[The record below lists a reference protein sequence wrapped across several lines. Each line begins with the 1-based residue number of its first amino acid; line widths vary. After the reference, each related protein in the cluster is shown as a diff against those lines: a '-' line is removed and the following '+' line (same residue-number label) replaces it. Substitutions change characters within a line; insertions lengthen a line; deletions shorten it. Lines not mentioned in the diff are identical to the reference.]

1 MYNFVKRILSMLF
14 SVYILVSLL
23 ALYRPIIT
31 MRLSPLDPSSYS
43 NAHELIIRHVDLD
56 WTVNFDKSTISGTAT
71 LHFKLTKQDLEE
83 IFLDVSDISVS
94 SVVTKSSAGEIP
106 LDWDIGGTVE
116 NVGSKLTIYLPTKT
130 NGDLTLVIT
139 YETSPKAS
147 ALQWLT
153 PEQTFGKKHPYLFSQ
168 CQAIHA
174 RSILPCQDTPAV
186 KFTYNAT
193 LHHPEEVTGLMS
205 AIKVDSEPG
214 VSKFQQKTPIPSYLL
229 AIVVGALVS
238 KPIGPISSVWA
249 EQEQIDEAAEEF
261 SQTADFIAKAEE
273 ICGPYVW
280 ERYDLLVMP
289 PSFPFG
295 GMENPCLTFVT
306 PTLLAGDKSLAT
318 VVAHEIAHSWTGNL
332 VTNRNFEHFW
342 LNEGFTV
349 FVEGKIVGRL
359 AGNASRDFH
368 ALHGLSE
375 LSDCIKTQLA
385 DTPELTKLVVD
396 LSECAPDDAFSTV
409 PYIKGSTFLRYLED
423 LLGGPSKFEPF
434 FRAYL
439 NRFKYQSVLTNDFK
453 QMLYEW
459 FREDAKNEALLER
472 IDWDLWLFGEGM
484 PPVIPSYDRSML
496 EACLAHAALWAE
508 NDLDTIRNSPLLKQR
523 LVSVQLIE
531 FLAQLLEKKKIV
543 DLTGEKIALLGET
556 YGFSTTKNAELRF
569 RFVRLYIRARL
580 IDKMDE
586 ILAFA
591 NSNFRMKFVR
601 PVYKELGAWPQGRP
615 IAIENYNRVKDQMMT
630 VCAYTVAKDLGI
642 SDASV

>member
-1 MYNFVKRILSMLF
+1 MYHLAKRFISVLF
-14 SVYILVSLL
+14 TVCVIVSLL
-23 ALYRPIIT
+23 ALYQPART

-43 NAHELIIRHVDLD
+43 NAQELIIRHVDLD

-71 LHFKLTKQDLEE
+71 LHFKLTKKDLEE
-83 IFLDVSDISVS
+83 VFLDVSDLTVS
-94 SVVTKSSAGEIP
+94 SVAAKSNAGEVP
-106 LDWDIGGTVE
+106 LDWDIGGTIE
-116 NVGSKLTIYLPTKT
+116 NIGSKLTIYLPTKT
-130 NGDLTLVIT
+130 NDELTLVIA

-193 LHHPEEVTGLMS
+193 LRHPKEVTGLMS

-359 AGNASRDFH
+359 SGNASRDFH

-396 LSECAPDDAFSTV
+396 LSECGPDDAFSTV

-439 NRFKYQSVLTNDFK
+439 DRFKYQSVLTNDFK

-459 FREDAKNEALLER
+459 FREDPNNEVLLER
-472 IDWDLWLFGEGM
+472 INWDLWLFGEGM

-496 EACLAHAALWAE
+496 EACLAHATLWAE
-508 NDLDTIRNSPLLKQR
+508 NDLDTIKNSPLVKQS

-543 DLTGEKIALLGET
+543 DLTAEKVALLGET

-569 RFVRLYIRARL
+569 RFVRLFIRARL
-580 IDKMDE
+580 IEKMDE

-601 PVYKELGAWPQGRP
+601 PVYKELGAWPQARP

-642 SDASV
+642 SDASA

>member
-1 MYNFVKRILSMLF
+1 MYNFVKRVMFVLF
-14 SVYILVSLL
+14 TVSIVVSLL
-23 ALYRPIIT
+23 ALYRPVTT

-71 LHFKLTKQDLEE
+71 LHFKLTKKDLEE

-94 SVVTKSSAGEIP
+94 SVVAKSSAGEIP

-116 NVGSKLTIYLPTKT
+116 NIGSKLTIYLPTKT
-130 NGDLTLVIT
+130 NGDLTLVIG

-193 LHHPEEVTGLMS
+193 LHHPTEVTGLMS
-205 AIKVDSEPG
+205 AIKVDFEPG
-214 VSKFQQKTPIPSYLL
+214 KSKFQQKTPIPSYLL

-359 AGNASRDFH
+359 SGNASRDFH

-396 LSECAPDDAFSTV
+396 LSECGPDDAFSTV

-459 FREDAKNEALLER
+459 FREDPKNEVLLER
-472 IDWDLWLFGEGM
+472 INWDLWLFGEGM

-508 NDLDTIRNSPLLKQR
+508 NDLDTIKNSPLLKQQ
-523 LVSVQLIE
+523 LASVQLIE

-543 DLTGEKIALLGET
+543 DLTAEKIALLGET

-642 SDASV
+642 SDALA

>member
-1 MYNFVKRILSMLF
+1 MYHLAKRFISMLF
-14 SVYILVSLL
+14 TVCVIVSLL
-23 ALYRPIIT
+23 ALYQPART

-43 NAHELIIRHVDLD
+43 NAQELIIRHVDLD
-56 WTVNFDKSTISGTAT
+56 WTVNFDKSTISGIAT
-71 LHFKLTKQDLEE
+71 LHFKLTKKDLEE
-83 IFLDVSDISVS
+83 VFLDVSDLTVS
-94 SVVTKSSAGEIP
+94 SVAAKSTAGEVP
-106 LDWDIGGTVE
+106 LDWDIGGTIE
-116 NVGSKLTIYLPTKT
+116 NIGSKLTIYLPTKT
-130 NGDLTLVIT
+130 NDELTLVIA

-193 LHHPEEVTGLMS
+193 LHHPKEVTGLMS

-214 VSKFQQKTPIPSYLL
+214 VSKFQQKIPIPSYLL

-359 AGNASRDFH
+359 SGNASRDFH

-396 LSECAPDDAFSTV
+396 LSECGPDDAFSTV

-439 NRFKYQSVLTNDFK
+439 DRFKYQSVLTNDFK

-459 FREDAKNEALLER
+459 FREDPNNEVLLER
-472 IDWDLWLFGEGM
+472 INWDLWLFGEGM

-496 EACLAHAALWAE
+496 EACLAHATLWAE
-508 NDLDTIRNSPLLKQR
+508 NDLDTIKNSPLVKQS

-531 FLAQLLEKKKIV
+531 FLAQLLERKKIV
-543 DLTGEKIALLGET
+543 DLTAEKVALLGET

-569 RFVRLYIRARL
+569 RFVRLFIRARL
-580 IDKMDE
+580 IEKMDE

-601 PVYKELGAWPQGRP
+601 PVYKELGAWPQARP

-642 SDASV
+642 SDVSA

>member
-1 MYNFVKRILSMLF
+1 MYNFAKRSISVLF
-14 SVYILVSLL
+14 TVTVVVSLL
-23 ALYRPIIT
+23 ALYRPITT

-71 LHFKLTKQDLEE
+71 LNFKLIKKDLEE

-94 SVVTKSSAGEIP
+94 SVVVKSSAGEVP
-106 LDWDIGGTVE
+106 VDWDIGGTVE
-116 NVGSKLTIYLPTKT
+116 NIGSKLTIYLPTKT
-130 NGDLTLVIT
+130 NDDLTLVIG

-193 LHHPEEVTGLMS
+193 LHHPKEVTGLMS
-205 AIKVDSEPG
+205 AIRVDSTPG

-359 AGNASRDFH
+359 SGNASP
-368 ALHGLSE
+368 
-375 LSDCIKTQLA
+375 

-396 LSECAPDDAFSTV
+396 LSECGPDDAFSTV

-459 FREDAKNEALLER
+459 FREDPKNEVHLER

-496 EACLAHAALWAE
+496 EACLAHATLWAE
-508 NDLDTIRNSPLLKQR
+508 NDLDTIRDSPLLKQK

-531 FLAQLLEKKKIV
+531 FLAQLLEKKTIV
-543 DLTGEKIALLGET
+543 DLTAEKVALLGET

-580 IDKMDE
+580 FDKLDE

-601 PVYKELGAWPQGRP
+601 PVYKELGAWPKARP
-615 IAIENYNRVKDQMMT
+615 MAIENYNRVKDQMMT

-642 SDASV
+642 SDASA

>member
-1 MYNFVKRILSMLF
+1 MYHLAKRFI
-14 SVYILVSLL
+14 SVLVTVCVIVSLL
-23 ALYRPIIT
+23 ALYQPART

-43 NAHELIIRHVDLD
+43 NAQELIIRHVDLD

-71 LHFKLTKQDLEE
+71 LHFKLTKKDLEE
-83 IFLDVSDISVS
+83 VFLDVSDLTVS
-94 SVVTKSSAGEIP
+94 SVAAKSNAGEVP
-106 LDWDIGGTVE
+106 LDFDIGGTIE
-116 NVGSKLTIYLPTKT
+116 NIGSKLTIYLPTKT
-130 NGDLTLVIT
+130 NDELTLVIA

-193 LHHPEEVTGLMS
+193 LRHPKEVTGLMS

-359 AGNASRDFH
+359 SGNASRDFH

-396 LSECAPDDAFSTV
+396 LSECGPDDAFSTV

-439 NRFKYQSVLTNDFK
+439 DRFKYQSVLTNDFK

-459 FREDAKNEALLER
+459 FREDPNNEVLLER
-472 IDWDLWLFGEGM
+472 INWDLWLFGEGM

-496 EACLAHAALWAE
+496 EACLAHATLWAE
-508 NDLDTIRNSPLLKQR
+508 NDLDTIKNSPLVKQS

-543 DLTGEKIALLGET
+543 DLTAEKVALLGET

-569 RFVRLYIRARL
+569 RFVRLFIRARL
-580 IDKMDE
+580 IEKMDE

-601 PVYKELGAWPQGRP
+601 PVYKELGAWPQARP

-642 SDASV
+642 SDASA